1 MPYRK
6 IVLAK
11 DQIYHIYN
19 RGVAALPIF
28 HFTQDYQRFLKLIDY
43 YRFIDTP
50 TSFSQ
55 IMKMPKELRDRI
67 LEGLKKENKAHIKV
81 LTFCLMP
88 NHFHF
93 LLKQLT
99 EKGISVFMSN
109 LQNGYAKY
117 LNIKN
122 DRVGPLFQSMFK
134 AVRITTDEQLVHVSR
149 YIHLNPSTGYLIGPE
164 NLLDYEWS
172 SLGTYMKS
180 GKQYPFVKTD
190 LIAAYFK
197 DPDSYSKFILNQAD
211 YQRQLD
217 RMKHLILE

>member
-1 MPYRK
+1 M
-6 IVLAK
+6 LAQ

-28 HFTQDYQRFLKLIDY
+28 YLSQDYQRFLKLIDY
-43 YRFIDTP
+43 YRFIETP

-55 IMKMPKELRDRI
+55 VMKMPKEIRNRI
-67 LEGLKKENKAHIKV
+67 LESLRKKNKAHIEI

-99 EKGISVFMSN
+99 EKGISVFLSN

-134 AVRITTDEQLVHVSR
+134 AVRIATDEQLLHVSR
-149 YIHLNPSTGYLIGPE
+149 YIHLNPSTGYLVEPE
-164 NLLDYEWS
+164 NLLEYKWS
-172 SLGTYMKS
+172 SLGTYMKNGS
-180 GKQYPFVKTD
+180 AYPFVKTE
-190 LIAAYFK
+190 LLASYFK
-197 DPDSYSKFILNQAD
+197 NLDSYSKFILDQAD
-211 YQRQLD
+211 YQKQLD
-217 RMKHLILE
+217 RIKHLILE